1 MAISQAALL
10 CLALNVYHEARGEPV
25 TGQRAVASVTI
36 NRARANESS
45 VCEEVFK
52 PHQFSWTG
60 PYRRIGKNKRIDF
73 AVKKVK
79 DQTAWTKAKDIAK
92 KTLASKSIKL
102 TATHFHAVNV
112 RPKWRTSKK
121 LRLVAVI
128 GGHKFYTERDG

>member
-10 CLALNVYHEARGEPV
+10 CLALNVYHEARGESV

-36 NRARANESS
+36 NRARENESTI
-45 VCEEVFK
+45 CEEVFK

-60 PYRRIGKNKRIDF
+60 PYLRISKTKRINY

-79 DQTAWTKAKDIAK
+79 EQEAWTKAKDIAK
-92 KTLASKSIKL
+92 KTLSSKTTKL
-102 TATHFHAVNV
+102 TATHFHALNV
-112 RPKWRTSKK
+112 KPKWRNSKK
-121 LRLVAVI
+121 LKLVAVI